1 MSKVQRYFLEIE
13 IKDNKNLDFHLPP
26 KIRIFLEEKRDFNI
40 NKLFYKK
47 IGNDHFWRD
56 RLVWSDE
63 RWKKYVS
70 NKNLETWI
78 MKNDNEFIG
87 FYEKEFHP
95 SKHETELINMGILKK
110 FRGKKLGS
118 ALLQHA
124 IKTSFHLKS
133 DRIWVH
139 TCSLDHKFA
148 LNNYKSK
155 GFKIFRQEEIDFV
168 A

>member
-1 MSKVQRYFLEIE
+1 MSKVQRYFLEIK
-13 IKDNKNLDFHLPP
+13 ITDSKNFNFDLPP
-26 KIRIFLEEKRDFNI
+26 KIGIFLEENGNFNI
-40 NKLFYKK
+40 NKFFYKE
-47 IGNDHFWRD
+47 IGSDHFWKD
-56 RLVWSDE
+56 RLIWSDKK
-63 RWKKYVS
+63 WKKYAS

-95 SKHETELINMGILKK
+95 SKNEIELINMGILKK

-118 ALLQHA
+118 ILLKHA
-124 IKTSFHLKS
+124 IKTSFKLKPC
-133 DRIWVH
+133 RMWVH

-155 GFKIFRQEEIDFV
+155 GFQIFKQEEINFV

>member
-1 MSKVQRYFLEIE
+1 
-13 IKDNKNLDFHLPP
+13 
-26 KIRIFLEEKRDFNI
+26 
-40 NKLFYKK
+40 
-47 IGNDHFWRD
+47 
-56 RLVWSDE
+56 
-63 RWKKYVS
+63 
-70 NKNLETWI
+70 

-110 FRGKKLGS
+110 FREKKLGS

>member
-1 MSKVQRYFLEIE
+1 MSKVQRYFLEI
-13 IKDNKNLDFHLPP
+13 KSTDKKNFNFNF
-26 KIRIFLEEKRDFNI
+26 KKNIFLEKKRDYNI
-40 NKLFYKK
+40 NRFFYKE

-56 RLVWSDE
+56 RLIWTDKE
-63 RWKKYVS
+63 WIKYVS

-78 MKNDNEFIG
+78 MKNDNDLVG

-95 SKHETELINMGILKK
+95 SKNEVELINMGIIKK

-118 ALLQHA
+118 LLLKHA
-124 IKTSFHLKS
+124 IKTSFLQSKL

-139 TCSLDHKFA
+139 TCSLDHEFA
-148 LNNYKSK
+148 LENYKSK
-155 GFKIFRQEEIDFV
+155 GFKIFKQEEIDFV